1 MWYNLLSVT
10 RVQNYPLPY
19 KRFMITGFNCFRKQS
34 GYMFQ
39 LNTCVTF
46 DDISKPFW
54 YYFCTRATYNLLLF
68 FLHNITVRDSDP
80 LSTRCKAQHTMSLR
94 KGIDFVTHLLCAKSN
109 YEDNF

>member
-1 MWYNLLSVT
+1 MQFSIKHL
-10 RVQNYPLPY
+10 
-19 KRFMITGFNCFRKQS
+19 FRP
-34 GYMFQ
+34 
-39 LNTCVTF
+39 N
-46 DDISKPFW
+46 DISEPFW
-54 YYFCTRATYNLLLF
+54 YYFSTRATYNLLLF